1 MKRIGIL
8 LSIAAISTAVST
20 ASAQQE
26 APAGASDR
34 GPADR
39 SMKTRSAELERVKR
53 DAEKPDQKNQAV
65 AIPPVKFQEIKE
77 DFEGLQLRQDEI
89 RKIYSEGKQV
99 DIAKIGAVAGLMNA
113 NATRLQGNLFPPV
126 EVPKTKKKPKEQKEQ
141 PSKVEP
147 TPDPLPQD
155 IRSMI
160 VAQDDTLAA
169 FVANPMFTNPQVSNV
184 DDNAKAQA
192 DLKKL
197 IRLTAAL
204 GEMAAKKPQ

>member
-1 MKRIGIL
+1 MKRIGML
-8 LSIAAISTAVST
+8 MSIAVVSVVVST

-34 GPADR
+34 GPMDR

-53 DAEKPDQKNQAV
+53 DAEKPDPKNPTATM
-65 AIPPVKFQEIKE
+65 PPNKFAEVKE

-99 DIAKIGAVAGLMNA
+99 DTAKIATVAVVMNA
-113 NATRLQGNLFPPV
+113 NATRLQGNLFPIV
-126 EVPKTKKKPKEQKEQ
+126 EEPKTKKKPKDQKDQ
-141 PSKVEP
+141 PAKVEP
-147 TPDPLPQD
+147 TPEPLPHD
-155 IRSMI
+155 LRSMI

-184 DDNAKAQA
+184 DDNARAHA

-204 GEMAAKKPQ
+204 KVEAEKRPN

>member
-8 LSIAAISTAVST
+8 IALVSAAALT
-20 ASAQQE
+20 SSAQQE

-34 GPADR
+34 GPMDR
-39 SMKTRSAELERVKR
+39 STKNRSAELERVKR
-53 DAEKPDQKNQAV
+53 DAEKPDPKNPA
-65 AIPPVKFQEIKE
+65 ATMPPNKFAEVKE

-99 DIAKIGAVAGLMNA
+99 DTARISTVAWVMNA
-113 NATRLQGNLFPPV
+113 NATRLHGNLFPPPV
-126 EVPKTKKKPKEQKEQ
+126 EETKSKKKSKNQKEE
-141 PSKVEP
+141 PAKVEP
-147 TPDPLPQD
+147 IPESLPQD
-155 IRSMI
+155 LRSMI

-184 DDNAKAQA
+184 DSNLKAQA

-197 IRLTAAL
+197 MRLTAAL
-204 GEMAAKKPQ
+204 GEMASKKPQ